1 MVDYGSHILLAN
13 VLFHGTMSHLR
24 TRGPANLGSLLVL
37 ILLQQLGVA
46 WSRTQPTYTGMGP
59 GNKTVICY
67 EFLSN

>member
-37 ILLQQLGVA
+37 ILLQQLGGGLVSYPAHIYWDGA
-46 WSRTQPTYTGMGP
+46 WEQDGYM
-59 GNKTVICY
+59 
-67 EFLSN
+67 L